1 MILVWSFKKYNVN
14 RQIEILLILSYSYL
28 LSYFQ
33 DQLNPTKAI
42 DIDDKKLIRL
52 DNNMINLSYHL
63 SENIQKNLEE
73 IESLKNKVLTTP
85 LNPKREL
92 NLRWEANLS
101 KAYWGLT
108 LADNPLT
115 KNQMAK
121 LLNSPLPKRLSD
133 HQKEVISYIETL
145 NHIRYNWTG
154 SIVPVS
160 TKDVL
165 NIYDLSC
172 KSVFGSTA
180 SYYKSKEEEVKK
192 IVEFIEKGKDHP
204 VIQAG
209 LLQIEL
215 IKLSPFENGTGRVAR
230 LLSHLLLSKYGYDL
244 RGLLVIENYYR
255 EDLVS
260 LKEATKSIEKYK
272 NATFWLE
279 YFTEGIK
286 LSMRETLKQI
296 ENQKS
301 ETHQKQLWKLSQ
313 RQTKILET
321 MENPNIKIT
330 NKEVQRMFKISQITA
345 SRDLSK
351 MVNLG
356 ILLPHGKGRSVFY
369 TKV

>member
-1 MILVWSFKKYNVN
+1 
-14 RQIEILLILSYSYL
+14 
-28 LSYFQ
+28 
-33 DQLNPTKAI
+33 
-42 DIDDKKLIRL
+42 
-52 DNNMINLSYHL
+52 MINLSYHL
-63 SENIQKNLEE
+63 SETIQDNIKS
-73 IESLKNKVLTTP
+73 IEDIRIKILTSAI
-85 LNPKREL
+85 NPKKEL
-92 NLRWEANLS
+92 SFRWESNLS

-121 LLNSPLPKRLSD
+121 LLNSPLPKKLSD
-133 HQKEVISYIETL
+133 HQKEVINYLSTL
-145 NHIRYNWTG
+145 NYIRMTWTG
-154 SIVPVS
+154 SIIPIS

-165 NIYDLSC
+165 NIYDYSC

-192 IVEFIEKGKDHP
+192 ILEFVEKGKDHP

-230 LLSHLLLSKYGYDL
+230 LLSHLVLSKYGYDL

-255 EDLVS
+255 EDLVA
-260 LKEATKSIEKYK
+260 LKEAIKSIEKYK
-272 NATFWLE
+272 NATVWLE

-286 LSMRETLKQI
+286 RSMQETLKQLESQRNEI
-296 ENQKS
+296 
-301 ETHQKQLWKLSQ
+301 HQKQLWKLSQ
-313 RQTKILET
+313 RQSKVLET

-330 NKEVQRMFKISQITA
+330 NKEVQKMFNISQITA

-369 TKV
+369 TKA